1 MMVAWWWSKPMKG
14 VKFGIFKL
22 YVNAWPD
29 FNLYFY
35 IRCATMKLWKVLMI
49 FHVVRDGNDSPNFQI
64 QDKGACLCGNTT
76 THVRQND
83 LGKRQHGRFLSAMRQ
98 LMKDV
103 LAVGFSDTAVLGTQP
118 GDRQPEFKTSL
129 VTIRRS
135 TFVFLACMSMN
146 RWIQQIKKDIGSDNR
161 TSTDA
166 EDAYRFDQSKPKTLN
181 RTGLQ
186 VDLLWLR
193 HTAPRIEL
201 CDPRLEFPALNQ
213 LSGKRQTHLHLKATA
228 TMLMMCFQA
237 SGLV

>member
-1 MMVAWWWSKPMKG
+1 MHGRISTYTLHQMCNYETLKSADDFPCCSRW
-14 VKFGIFKL
+14 KL
-22 YVNAWPD
+22 
-29 FNLYFY
+29 L
-35 IRCATMKLWKVLMI
+35 T
-49 FHVVRDGNDSPNFQI
+49 NFQI

-76 THVRQND
+76 THVHQND

-146 RWIQQIKKDIGSDNR
+146 RWIRQIKKDIGSDNR

-166 EDAYRFDQSKPKTLN
+166 EDAYRFDQS
-181 RTGLQ
+181 
-186 VDLLWLR
+186 
-193 HTAPRIEL
+193 
-201 CDPRLEFPALNQ
+201 NQ
-213 LSGKRQTHLHLKATA
+213 RR
-228 TMLMMCFQA
+228 
-237 SGLV
+237 